1 MPFWRKLNILKP
13 NFKAKIRGIASL
25 ADSLISIFPAVPL
38 GKLNSKKRH
47 SLTPGWLQI
56 CTDANETGWDASDG
70 ETLTGDASHNY
81 FGIKGSI
88 LGIKTL
94 P

>member
-1 MPFWRKLNILKP
+1 MKL
-13 NFKAKIRGIASL
+13 NFKAKIRGIASV
-25 ADSLISIFPAVPL
+25 AGSLISIFPAVPL
-38 GKLNSKKRH
+38 GKLNYKKRY
-47 SLTPGWLQI
+47 SLTPGRLQI
-56 CTDANETGWDASDG
+56 CTNANETGWDASDG